1 MLTLDLRRKF
11 KVAELSEVMRQREDY
26 QFIKILNKIR
36 EGEIDEDVELA
47 LKSRFFS
54 KDQPLYPE
62 NKAMEIK

>member
-1 MLTLDLRRKF
+1 
-11 KVAELSEVMRQREDY
+11 MRQREDY
-26 QFIKILNKIR
+26 QFIKILNKIW

-62 NKAMEIK
+62 NKAMETK

>member
-54 KDQPLYPE
+54 NDQPLYPE
-62 NKAMEIK
+62 SKAMEIK